1 MLSKKERDIIETA
14 RKIIFSHK
22 GSSRSDLGLGRKET
36 EQTIRNL
43 QEICRTAD
51 AGKGKGTSKSPYKAC

>member
-14 RKIIFSHK
+14 RKIIYSHK

-43 QEICRTAD
+43 QEICRMAD
-51 AGKGKGTSKSPYKAC
+51 AGRRKSAKKPI